1 MVDNT
6 NNTGI
11 NTVILGPNGVDI
23 VFTSVTLDFRT
34 FLQFGPLMHRH
45 GNTYYDYKCL
55 FCSNIEQIY
64 PIKEPWSIRCHLK
77 LIIYSKYVLNMTNIK
92 KINIAK
98 W

>member
-45 GNTYYDYKCL
+45 GNTYMIISAC
-55 FCSNIEQIY
+55 FVVTSN
-64 PIKEPWSIRCHLK
+64 KSILLK
-77 LIIYSKYVLNMTNIK
+77 SHGILDVI
-92 KINIAK
+92 
-98 W
+98 

>member
-23 VFTSVTLDFRT
+23 VFTSVTLDYFFT
-34 FLQFGPLMHRH
+34 IWA
-45 GNTYYDYKCL
+45 TYAQTWQHLYDYKCL
-55 FCSNIEQIY
+55 FCSNIKQIH
-64 PIKEPWSIRCHLK
+64 PIKEPWYIRCHLNM
-77 LIIYSKYVLNMTNIK
+77 IIYSKYVLNMTNIK